1 MEFNKFSDLKV
12 TKPDIDQ
19 ISKDILDFVK
29 RLDNASSSAEA
40 IKVVYDNFKYN
51 DDISSNIE
59 IISIRNSINVKDKYY
74 EELMDFL
81 DEKLPLLSEQNNMFD
96 LAMLKSKF
104 RPELEKEFGSLLFK
118 QIENSVRIFSPEI
131 IPEMQEEN
139 KLVSQYGKLMGS
151 ALVNFRG
158 EDYPTTKLLPFMT
171 STDRETRKESSKAF
185 WSFFEKNDSTLGDI
199 YNSLVQVRTKMAKK
213 LGFDNFVQLGYYRLG
228 RLDYN
233 QKDVENYRNQVLKYI
248 VPLSEKCFARQKERI
263 GIADYK
269 YFDEKL
275 TFKSGNPVPVG
286 TPDDLV
292 KDAQEMYE
300 EMSPVASKY
309 FNFMKD
315 HELFD
320 LVAKDGKQPGGYM
333 TFIPSIKS
341 SFIFSNF
348 NGTSGDV
355 DVLTHEFGH
364 SLEGF
369 LSADIKVPSYRM
381 PGMECCEIHSM
392 SMEFFAYPWMK
403 LFFKDQDEKYRFSH
417 LSSSITFI
425 PYGVSVDEF
434 QHYVYE
440 NPSVTHEQRKAKWRE
455 IEKKYL
461 PHIEYGEENPFLE
474 SGAFWMKQS
483 HIYQNPF
490 YYIDYTIAQVCAFEF
505 FCESLK
511 DYKKSF
517 AKYIDFDKLGGL
529 YPYKELLT
537 KGGIKDPMV
546 DGTIQELTPILEQYL
561 ASIDDLKY

>member
-511 DYKKSF
+511 DYKKAF